1 MVWPLPPIEER
12 PLRLGTSMCLLGAPV
27 RYNAQAKE
35 CRLITRGLKERV
47 DWIAVCPEMGI
58 GMGTPRPTIRIVVGE
73 NGEDRLVEPDS
84 GRDHTDAM
92 RAWAEEKAEELAAE
106 NLHGFVL
113 AKGSPS
119 CGMERIKVYKDGGPS
134 HRSRD
139 GFFVETL
146 RARLPWLPL
155 EEDGRLNDPH
165 LQAHFFGR
173 VRAVRR
179 LRLLF
184 EDGDWKR
191 GAVVDFHTREKF
203 FLLAHST
210 ALYQELGKL
219 VGAIS
224 ELPAAEFAERYQDL
238 YLRCIARRPTR
249 GTHQNV
255 LDHMAGFFKHPL
267 RPAEKEEVR
276 EAIEAYRR
284 GEATLALPARI
295 LRFLATAY
303 QEDYLLDQ
311 IYFDEALRT

>member
-1 MVWPLPPIEER
+1 MVWPLPPIAEQ

-27 RYNAQAKE
+27 RYNGQAKE
-35 CRLITRGLKERV
+35 CRLLTRQLSERV
-47 DWIAVCPEMGI
+47 DWVAVCPEMGI
-58 GMGTPRPTIRIVVGE
+58 GLGLPRPTVRIITSEQG
-73 NGEDRLVEPDS
+73 DRLVESDS
-84 GRDHTDAM
+84 GKDHTEAM
-92 RAWAEEKAEELAAE
+92 EAWSRAKAEELAFE

-139 GFFVETL
+139 GFFVAAL
-146 RARLPWLPL
+146 RERLPWLPL

-165 LQAHFFGR
+165 LKAHFFGR

-184 EDGDWKR
+184 EGKWKR
-191 GAVVDFHTREKF
+191 GHVVDFHTREKF

-210 ALYQELGKL
+210 ELYRELGRL
-219 VGAIS
+219 VADIA
-224 ELPAAEFAERYQDL
+224 EIPADEFATRYQDL
-238 YLRCIARRPTR
+238 YLKCIARRPTR

-255 LDHMAGFFKHPL
+255 LDHIAGFFKHPL
-267 RPAEKEEVR
+267 RPAEKEELR
-276 EAIEAYRR
+276 EAIQAYRQ
-284 GEATLALPARI
+284 GEATLALPARL

-303 QEDYLLDQ
+303 REDYLLEQ
-311 IYFDEALRT
+311 SYFDEALRA